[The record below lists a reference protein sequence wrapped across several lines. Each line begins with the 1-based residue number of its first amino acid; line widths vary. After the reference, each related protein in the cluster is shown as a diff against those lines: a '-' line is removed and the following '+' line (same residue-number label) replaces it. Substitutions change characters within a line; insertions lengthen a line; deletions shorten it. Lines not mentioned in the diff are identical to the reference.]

1 MFRLT
6 KKDWTIVPRIFQ
18 QNEAKA
24 TTWTEGGMVAIGE
37 ANAWAPIA
45 GVASRDHTGDPSPFF
60 PFFPSPP
67 FWEGR
72 GWGRGRG
79 SRNWAGSNAL
89 GPDRILSLRSARPFG
104 GFARAGGL
112 VAANGAWL

>member
-89 GPDRILSLRSARPFG
+89 GPDRIL
-104 GFARAGGL
+104 
-112 VAANGAWL
+112 